1 MCFSHAMGHM
11 LILYVS
17 CMKFPR
23 NRFVGNLCLTGSPSP
38 LVFFANKKEKRK
50 TLVWELLHPSQ
61 FTNPSLSLSLSDQW
75 LSTCVT
81 VLPQVALPKLF
92 CAQRSSRSLPRLPP
106 WPSTN
111 IYIFFN
117 LINYFF
123 QENWGA
129 LTPPLSVVASENM
142 TIIKSKTIRRM
153 TSFLYVLLN
162 VMWLKLLL
170 DQNLIMIVSNS
181 MVNLKDT
188 WDLEEHNEDS
198 SPNLLITF
206 NYSIINYPFVPF

>member
-1 MCFSHAMGHM
+1 VFLTCHRTHVNF
-11 LILYVS
+11 ICELYEISYKPV
-17 CMKFPR
+17 CKKFLSNWLALPS
-23 NRFVGNLCLTGSPSP
+23 RFLCKQKRKKKNTRLRASPSITIHKP
-38 LVFFANKKEKRK
+38 
-50 TLVWELLHPSQ
+50 
-61 FTNPSLSLSLSDQW
+61 LSLSLSDQR

-129 LTPPLSVVASENM
+129 LTPPPL
-142 TIIKSKTIRRM
+142 RCC
-153 TSFLYVLLN
+153 
-162 VMWLKLLL
+162 
-170 DQNLIMIVSNS
+170 
-181 MVNLKDT
+181 
-188 WDLEEHNEDS
+188 
-198 SPNLLITF
+198 
-206 NYSIINYPFVPF
+206 